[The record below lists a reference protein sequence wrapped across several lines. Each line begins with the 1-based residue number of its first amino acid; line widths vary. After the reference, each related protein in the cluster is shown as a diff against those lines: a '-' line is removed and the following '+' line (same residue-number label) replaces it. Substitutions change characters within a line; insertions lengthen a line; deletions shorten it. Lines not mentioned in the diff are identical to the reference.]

1 MHTCACFHAC
11 ILATPSLQLLM
22 HSPAMSIS
30 DAHAFMTP
38 ASVSDFGHLDPQQHA
53 LAPNQTRHQPQHQ
66 QHMQHKHL
74 LCPPIAVPP
83 GCALTPTP
91 AFSPHLQHA
100 VAPAVHDAMCSD
112 FWAEICSDSLN
123 LFEPLSPV
131 YVPPINPSILVQ
143 FMLSPDYSLLKS
155 NPQASSPNLLHH
167 FSALQPVALFSR

>member
-1 MHTCACFHAC
+1 
-11 ILATPSLQLLM
+11 M
-22 HSPAMSIS
+22 HSLVMSIS
-30 DAHAFMTP
+30 DGHAFMTP
-38 ASVSDFGHLDPQQHA
+38 ASVSDFGYLDPQQHA
-53 LAPNQTRHQPQHQ
+53 LAPNQTLHQHQHQ

-83 GCALTPTP
+83 GCTLTPIP

-100 VAPAVHDAMCSD
+100 VAPAAHNAMCSD
-112 FWAEICSDSLN
+112 FWAEICSESLN

-155 NPQASSPNLLHH
+155 NPEASSPYLLDHL
-167 FSALQPVALFSR
+167 SALQPVALFSR